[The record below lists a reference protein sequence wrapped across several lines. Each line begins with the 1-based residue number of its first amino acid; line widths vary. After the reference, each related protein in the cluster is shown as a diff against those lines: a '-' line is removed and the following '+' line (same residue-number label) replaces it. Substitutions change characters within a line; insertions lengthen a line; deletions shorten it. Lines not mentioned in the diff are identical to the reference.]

1 MTAVITGTSSGI
13 GKSTALLLI
22 ENNIEVIG
30 FSRTPSEIQNPLFK
44 EYLIDLTDLKAFE
57 KLVREI
63 KKEKKISVIV
73 NNAGCGYYGLHE
85 ELNASMIH
93 EMVTVNLEVPMLLTS
108 IFLRDFKKN
117 KGQIINISSVTAKE
131 INPHDG
137 SAAFQNDGVGY
148 HIPWCQ
154 LQPVIVP
161 LHEPLP
167 RSIQQVCPLAPHR
180 FGNQEAFP
188 GVPVV
193 EGGGVE
199 LHQAQILDRSSQ
211 LIGKGDAVPSGN
223 GALPYE
229 FERFSNSANV
239 S

>member
-57 KLVREI
+57 KLIREI
-63 KKEKKISVIV
+63 KKEKEVSVIV

-131 INPHDG
+131 INPHGAAYGATKAGLTSFG
-137 SAAFQNDGVGY
+137 SSIFAGARKYGVRVTNIHPEMTDTDLYRNADFEADTEFGCSLTSSLIAETILNVLKSPEGFSINDITINPQY
-148 HIPWCQ
+148 HR
-154 LQPVIVP
+154 LK
-161 LHEPLP
+161 
-167 RSIQQVCPLAPHR
+167 R
-180 FGNQEAFP
+180 
-188 GVPVV
+188 
-193 EGGGVE
+193 
-199 LHQAQILDRSSQ
+199 
-211 LIGKGDAVPSGN
+211 K
-223 GALPYE
+223 
-229 FERFSNSANV
+229 
-239 S
+239 

>member
-57 KLVREI
+57 KLIREI
-63 KKEKKISVIV
+63 KKEKEISVIV

-131 INPHDG
+131 INPHGAAYGASKAGLTSFG
-137 SAAFQNDGVGY
+137 SSIFAEARKYGVRVTNIHPEMTDTDLYRNADFEADTEFGCSLTSSLIAKTILNVLKSPEGFSVNDITINPQY
-148 HIPWCQ
+148 HR
-154 LQPVIVP
+154 LK
-161 LHEPLP
+161 
-167 RSIQQVCPLAPHR
+167 R
-180 FGNQEAFP
+180 
-188 GVPVV
+188 
-193 EGGGVE
+193 
-199 LHQAQILDRSSQ
+199 
-211 LIGKGDAVPSGN
+211 K
-223 GALPYE
+223 
-229 FERFSNSANV
+229 
-239 S
+239 

>member
-57 KLVREI
+57 KLIREI
-63 KKEKKISVIV
+63 KKEKEISVIV

-131 INPHDG
+131 INPHGAAYGATKAGLTSFG
-137 SAAFQNDGVGY
+137 SSIFAEVRKYGVRVTNIHPEMTDTDLYRNADFEADTEFGCSLTSSLIAETILNVLKSPEGFSINDITINPQY
-148 HIPWCQ
+148 HR
-154 LQPVIVP
+154 LK
-161 LHEPLP
+161 
-167 RSIQQVCPLAPHR
+167 R
-180 FGNQEAFP
+180 
-188 GVPVV
+188 
-193 EGGGVE
+193 
-199 LHQAQILDRSSQ
+199 
-211 LIGKGDAVPSGN
+211 K
-223 GALPYE
+223 
-229 FERFSNSANV
+229 
-239 S
+239 

>member
-57 KLVREI
+57 KLIREI
-63 KKEKKISVIV
+63 KKEKEISVIV

-131 INPHDG
+131 INPHGAAYGATKAGLTSFG
-137 SAAFQNDGVGY
+137 SSIFAEVRKYGVRVTNIHPEMTDTDLYRNADFEADTEFGCSLTSSLIAETILNVLKSPEGFSVNDITINPQY
-148 HIPWCQ
+148 HR
-154 LQPVIVP
+154 LK
-161 LHEPLP
+161 
-167 RSIQQVCPLAPHR
+167 R
-180 FGNQEAFP
+180 
-188 GVPVV
+188 
-193 EGGGVE
+193 
-199 LHQAQILDRSSQ
+199 
-211 LIGKGDAVPSGN
+211 K
-223 GALPYE
+223 
-229 FERFSNSANV
+229 
-239 S
+239 

>member
-57 KLVREI
+57 KLIREI
-63 KKEKKISVIV
+63 KKEKEISVIV

-108 IFLRDFKKN
+108 I
-117 KGQIINISSVTAKE
+117 INISSVTAKE
-131 INPHDG
+131 INPHGAAYGATKAGLTSFG
-137 SAAFQNDGVGY
+137 SSIFAEARKYGVRVTNIHPEMTDTDLYRNADFEADTEFGCSLTSSLIAETILNVLKSPEGFSVNDITINPQY
-148 HIPWCQ
+148 HR
-154 LQPVIVP
+154 LK
-161 LHEPLP
+161 
-167 RSIQQVCPLAPHR
+167 R
-180 FGNQEAFP
+180 
-188 GVPVV
+188 
-193 EGGGVE
+193 
-199 LHQAQILDRSSQ
+199 
-211 LIGKGDAVPSGN
+211 K
-223 GALPYE
+223 
-229 FERFSNSANV
+229 
-239 S
+239 

>member
-57 KLVREI
+57 NLIREI
-63 KKEKKISVIV
+63 KKENKISVII

-131 INPHDG
+131 INPHGAAYGATKAGLTSFG
-137 SAAFQNDGVGY
+137 SSIFAEVRKYGVRVTNIHPEMTDTDLYRNADFEADTEFGCSLTSSLIAETILNVLKSPEGFSVNDITINPQY
-148 HIPWCQ
+148 HR
-154 LQPVIVP
+154 LK
-161 LHEPLP
+161 
-167 RSIQQVCPLAPHR
+167 R
-180 FGNQEAFP
+180 
-188 GVPVV
+188 
-193 EGGGVE
+193 
-199 LHQAQILDRSSQ
+199 
-211 LIGKGDAVPSGN
+211 K
-223 GALPYE
+223 
-229 FERFSNSANV
+229 
-239 S
+239 

>member
-57 KLVREI
+57 KLIREI
-63 KKEKKISVIV
+63 KKEKEISVIV

-93 EMVTVNLEVPMLLTS
+93 EMVTVNLEVPILLTS

-131 INPHDG
+131 INPHGAAYGATKAGLTSFG
-137 SAAFQNDGVGY
+137 SSIFAETRKYGVRVTNIHPEMTDTDLYRNADFEADTEFGCSLTSSLIAETILNVLKSPEGFSVNDITINPQY
-148 HIPWCQ
+148 HR
-154 LQPVIVP
+154 LK
-161 LHEPLP
+161 
-167 RSIQQVCPLAPHR
+167 R
-180 FGNQEAFP
+180 
-188 GVPVV
+188 
-193 EGGGVE
+193 
-199 LHQAQILDRSSQ
+199 
-211 LIGKGDAVPSGN
+211 K
-223 GALPYE
+223 
-229 FERFSNSANV
+229 
-239 S
+239 